1 MNCRFFCYILLFL
14 IGSCSGNNEDEGES
28 ILDDTP
34 HEVAEKAVTAM
45 NTPLDK
51 ARNAATVSEQHNR
64 NIEEAVQKANEKE

>member
-14 IGSCSGNNEDEGES
+14 LGSCSGNNEDEGES

-45 NTPLDK
+45 NRPLDK